1 MSAVNLSIIS
11 WFKIPLWLQ
20 KMVSSCRLFIH
31 QHSENGLSRA
41 SSTEMCVKNLKSRI
55 TCD

>member
-20 KMVSSCRLFIH
+20 KMAQSCR
-31 QHSENGLSRA
+31 
-41 SSTEMCVKNLKSRI
+41 
-55 TCD
+55 